1 LFQRI
6 LSPLDGTPMAET
18 GLTWAQDAASRCEA
32 SLELLTVIDPEKAA
46 TNGHAE
52 EARVYLEGVKERI
65 GEGLNVTTQVAV
77 GDLSEEIR
85 SRAANAELT
94 VMTYQP
100 GPWQFGG
107 ALDLLLQD
115 QVNPVVVIR
124 GQTGQP
130 RSLTNC
136 TKVLAPIDSSVQS
149 MAALPEA
156 LRFCELLGATLV
168 LCNVVSPIPGAYNK
182 KNPPAE
188 IAEAIQQQVVI
199 GQQVLEQAMKGL
211 SKQSV
216 PVEPIICVGEPARE
230 IIAAA
235 RDTGAGLIAMA
246 TRGSGS
252 LSRVMSSVVLGVV
265 QASSTPCLLV
275 RAPAATN

>member
-1 LFQRI
+1 MFQKI
-6 LSPLDGTPMAET
+6 LSPLDGTPLAET
-18 GLTWAQDAASRCEA
+18 GLAWAREAASRCDA

-52 EARVYLEGVKERI
+52 EARVYLQEVKQRI
-65 GEGLNVTTQVAV
+65 GDGVQVTTNVAV
-77 GDLSEEIR
+77 GELSDEIR
-85 SRAANAELT
+85 SRAADAELT

-124 GQTGQP
+124 GQTRP
-130 RSLTNC
+130 RPLADC
-136 TKVLAPIDSSVQS
+136 TKVLAPIDSTPQS
-149 MAALPEA
+149 MAALPDA

-182 KNPPAE
+182 KNPPPD
-188 IAEAIQQQVVI
+188 IAAAIQQQVVI
-199 GQQVLEQAMKGL
+199 GQQILEHALKDL

-230 IIAAA
+230 IISAA

-275 RAPAATN
+275 RAPAATG